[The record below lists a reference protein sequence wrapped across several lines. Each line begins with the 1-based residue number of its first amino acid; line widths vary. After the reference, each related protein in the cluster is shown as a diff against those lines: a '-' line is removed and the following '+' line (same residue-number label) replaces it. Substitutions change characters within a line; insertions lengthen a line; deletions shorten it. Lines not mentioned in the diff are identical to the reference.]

1 MNGQFSREQDPVRLC
16 QAHLIVCASGRTRC
30 SRTVRGL
37 RSLLGMTERT
47 FVAIPAAC
55 IGEVVEVTPNMLLAL
70 VGLGI
75 RRFAPAAFLGLAFT
89 LACAL
94 ALLCGST
101 GAASPGFPFPLL
113 GFPPVEGAA
122 GLAGAAR
129 RSFPSSIWRKPI
141 WVCVRLDCSRRL
153 MMVR

>member
-1 MNGQFSREQDPVRLC
+1 
-16 QAHLIVCASGRTRC
+16 
-30 SRTVRGL
+30 
-37 RSLLGMTERT
+37 MTERT

-55 IGEVVEVTPNMLLAL
+55 VGEVELTPNVLLAF
-70 VGLGI
+70 VGFGI
-75 RRFAPAAFLGLAFT
+75 CRFAPGTLLIGLAFI

-101 GAASPGFPFPLL
+101 GAASSGFPFPLL
-113 GFPPVEGAA
+113 GFPPEEGTA

-129 RSFPSSIWRKPI
+129 RAFPSSIWRRPI

-153 MMVR
+153 IMVRSMMFMRLLYDRLGSS